1 MVMNK
6 NKYLIETALLTH
18 GLYSVSDEELIR
30 LWEPEEKSIVW
41 LEKGKIKIGGIEE
54 YLPLRK
60 RAKEVARIS
69 YDMLDKAISEK
80 RDAAL
85 TASATMLVAERE
97 GIGLAVTSG
106 MGGVSDIEGEKLCPD
121 LFTIRDIK
129 VVLIATVPKDVVDV
143 KETLEWF
150 KKEKVAVYGHYKPYI
165 NGFMVIGQEY
175 DINGVWTGEYPKPPM
190 LLLNP
195 ISEEERIKDSDII
208 KKAKAFAKEEQG
220 RGEAYH
226 PAANKYLDIATGGR
240 SSILQLKQ
248 LIRNAW
254 WARELSK
261 S

>member
-1 MVMNK
+1 MVINK

-18 GLYSVSDEELIR
+18 GLYSVSDEELVK

-60 RAKEVARIS
+60 RSKEVARIS
-69 YDMLDKAISEK
+69 YDMLDEAISK
-80 RDAAL
+80 KIDAAL

-106 MGGVSDIEGEKLCPD
+106 MGGVSDIKGEKLCPD
-121 LFTIRDIK
+121 LFAVRDIK

-143 KETLEWF
+143 KETLNWF
-150 KKEKVAVYGHYKPYI
+150 KKEKVAVYGRYKSYI
-165 NGFMVIGQEY
+165 NGFMIIDKEHRI
-175 DINGVWTGEYPKPPM
+175 DGVWTGEYPEPPM

-195 ISEEERIKDSDII
+195 ISEEERIKESDII
-208 KKAKAFAKEEQG
+208 EKAKAFAREAQSK
-220 RGEAYH
+220 GEAYH
-226 PAANKYLDIATGGR
+226 PAANKYLDIATKGR
-240 SSILQLKQ
+240 SSLLQLKQ
-248 LIRNAW
+248 LINNVQ
-254 WARELSK
+254 WARELSN